1 MPEVTD
7 VIVTLRQPHKHQE
20 TLLNAKAKRI
30 IVRAGRRGGKTTAV
44 ATIAIKRFL
53 DGGRVFYGVPIVDQ
67 LDTFWFEVSK
77 ALANGIELGVYVKN
91 ETEHSI
97 VNPRTKQ
104 AIRAKTCWNAD
115 SLRGNYA
122 DLLILDE
129 WQLMNEDAWHLVGA
143 PMLADNN
150 GDAIFIYTPP
160 RLIGGDSRVMTKARD
175 PGHAA
180 NMFRQALQEME
191 RAKKEGRESRWF
203 AMHFSSYE
211 NPYISQSGLESISQ
225 DMTGSNY
232 RREILAEEID
242 DDDMPLK
249 SEWLRF
255 YSYKPSDPTKPIDDP
270 SNFLLIAHH
279 VPEKAHPNEPDE
291 EQPEDIFAGSL
302 DLRVILDPNH
312 AGKNGRCKH
321 AISVVGFDAA
331 TLKFYLLDE
340 WAESVGY
347 RDMGEKLFEMCGP
360 EKWNQQEVWIEAVA
374 SQIYCKL
381 FLEELNARLP
391 NKLKL
396 RFNELPKD
404 NRANAKD
411 RRIESLEPYFRNG
424 QFWIHRDK
432 CKQFRME
439 YSSYYRGK
447 MVDVDLLDTVAYSPQ
462 LFNLTQKRQV
472 MREIQKRQDE
482 WTQRDAGVC
491 GY

>member
-1 MPEVTD
+1 VKVKLE
-7 VIVTLRQPHKHQE
+7 LRGFEDHPKALQLIQ
-20 TLLNAKAKRI
+20 TSAKRT
-30 IVRAGRRGGKTTAV
+30 IVKAGRRGGKTV
-44 ATIAIKRFL
+44 ALARLAIERFL
-53 DGGRVFYGVPIVDQ
+53 KGQRVLYGVPTGDQ
-67 LDTFWFEVSK
+67 LDRFWYEVTTS
-77 ALANGIELGVYVKN
+77 LAPLIETKEFKKD
-91 ETEHSI
+91 ETEHFI
-97 VNPRTKQ
+97 ERVGTEQRL
-104 AIRAKTCWNAD
+104 RAKTAYNAD
-115 SLRGNYA
+115 TWRGGKW
-122 DLLILDE
+122 DLLIYDE
-129 WQLMNEDAWHLVGA
+129 WQLMNEDAWGVVGA
-143 PMLADNN
+143 PMLMDTG
-150 GDAIFIYTPP
+150 GDAVFSYTPP
-160 RLIGGDSRVMTKARD
+160 RLRAPSRSNVISKARD

-180 NMFRQALQEME
+180 LMFRAALAEME
-191 RAKKEGRESRWF
+191 AAKKENRPSRWL
-203 AMHFSSYE
+203 AISWTSKQ
-211 NPYISQSGLESISQ
+211 NPFLTDEGLDNATF
-225 DMTGSNY
+225 DMTSLDY
-232 RREILAEEID
+232 AREILVDEAAD
-242 DDDMPLK
+242 DEGSFK
-249 SEWLRF
+249 QEWLRF

-374 SQIYCKL
+374 SQVYCAL
-381 FLEELNARLP
+381 YLSELNARLP
-391 NKLKL
+391 ANRRI

-411 RRIESLEPYFRNG
+411 RRIEGLEPYFKNR
-424 QFWIHRDK
+424 QFWIHREK
-432 CKQFRME
+432 CKQFKAE

-447 MVDVDLLDTVAYSPQ
+447 MVDVDLLDTIGYAPQ
-462 LFNLTQKRQV
+462 LFNLTSKRQV
-472 MREIQKRQDE
+472 MREIQRRQE
-482 WTQRDAGVC
+482 QWTQREAGVT

>member
-1 MPEVTD
+1 MPEVR
-7 VIVTLRQPHKHQE
+7 VVLRQPHKHQE
-20 TLLNAKAKRI
+20 TLLESKAKRI

-44 ATIAIKRFL
+44 ATLAIKKFL
-53 DGGRVFYGVPIVDQ
+53 EGQRVFYGVPIVDQ
-67 LDTFWFEVSK
+67 LDTFWFEVNR
-77 ALANGIELGVYVKN
+77 ALADAIQLGVFIKN

-104 AIRAKTCWNAD
+104 SIRAKTCWNAD

-150 GDAIFIYTPP
+150 GDAVFIYTPP
-160 RLIGGDSRVMTKARD
+160 RMIGGNARVMSKARD

-180 NMFRQALQEME
+180 SMFREALQEME
-191 RAKKEGRESRWF
+191 VATKENRESRWL
-203 AMHFSSYE
+203 AMYFTSYE
-211 NPYISQSGLESISQ
+211 NPYISHQGLEEISR
-225 DMTGSNY
+225 DMGNANY
-232 RREILAEEID
+232 RREIMAQEID
-242 DDDMPLK
+242 DDGIVFKD
-249 SEWLRF
+249 EWLRF
-255 YSYKPSDPTKPIDDP
+255 YQYKPSDPTKPIDDP

>member
-1 MPEVTD
+1 MPQYTIHLLDFTEH
-7 VIVTLRQPHKHQE
+7 LKAQE
-20 TLLNAKAKRI
+20 FIDHPAKLKIAK
-30 IVRAGRRGGKTTAV
+30 AGRRGAKTTAV
-44 ATIAIKRFL
+44 SQIIVKAFL
-53 DGGRVFYGVPIVDQ
+53 KGRRVVYGAPVADQ
-67 LDTFWFEVSK
+67 LDACWYEVTQ
-77 ALANGIELGVYVKN
+77 ALREPIEAGVLKKD

-97 VNPRTKQ
+97 EKPGSKQ
-104 AIRAKTCWNAD
+104 RIRLKTAYNAD
-115 SLRGNYA
+115 TWRGDYG
-122 DLLILDE
+122 DLLIFDE
-129 WQLMNEDAWHLVGA
+129 WQLMNEDAFEVVGA
-143 PMLADNN
+143 PMLMDTN
-150 GDAIFIYTPP
+150 GDAVFLYTPP
-160 RLIGGDSRVMTKARD
+160 KLLAPARSNVMSKARD

-180 NMFRQALQEME
+180 TMFKAAKAEMDAAL
-191 RAKKEGRESRWF
+191 KEGRPSRWF
-203 AMHFSSYE
+203 ASSWTSKD
-211 NPYISQSGLESISQ
+211 NPYLSEEGLYNVTFNMSSL
-225 DMTGSNY
+225 NY
-232 RREILAEEID
+232 AREILVDEDAD
-242 DDDMPLK
+242 DEGSFK
-249 SEWLRF
+249 QEWLRF